1 MGDFAHM
8 AQEKIWSKITA
19 ENCIIRCFVVFITH
33 KTAYDK
39 TKKKW
44 VEQVAW
50 LRKTKYSYEILVWN
64 PKRKPILKT
73 LEKTRE

>member
-8 AQEKIWSKITA
+8 AQEEIFGSKMTA
-19 ENCIIRCFVVFITH
+19 ENCIIRSFVVFITH

-44 VEQVAW
+44 EEQVAW
-50 LRKTKYSYEILVWN
+50 MRKTKCSYEILVRN
-64 PKRKPILKT
+64 PKRKPI
-73 LEKTRE
+73 